1 MRPIAIKRANAER
14 IEAALKD
21 VNGSATSQTITHYYE
36 VLGAV
41 KAAEHRLSVLPKA
54 MWRGVAVSYT
64 PAGPSASSYKYRA
77 ITTTVHLDR
86 TSSGWTMKR
95 ALRDEVMPKRPESCV
110 VYVSREQ
117 ADEIKRRSIMGFK
130 VSGGS

>member
-21 VNGSATSQTITHYYE
+21 VNGSATSQTVTHYHE
-36 VLGAV
+36 VTRAV
-41 KAAEHRLSVLPKA
+41 EEAERKLAVLPKA
-54 MWRGVAVSYT
+54 MWKGVAVTYT

-77 ITTTVHLDR
+77 ITTSLHLDR
-86 TSSGWTMKR
+86 NTSGWTMKR
-95 ALRDEVMPKRPESCV
+95 ALREEVMPKEPERCV
-110 VYVSREQ
+110 VFIDRDQ